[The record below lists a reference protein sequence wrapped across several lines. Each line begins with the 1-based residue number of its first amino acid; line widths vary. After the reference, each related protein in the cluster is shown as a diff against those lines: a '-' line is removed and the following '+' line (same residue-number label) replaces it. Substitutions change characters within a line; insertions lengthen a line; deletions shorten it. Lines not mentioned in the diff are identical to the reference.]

1 MQQGGMLVS
10 EDSYLR
16 TVSLLHEDGVLFH
29 NFH

>member
-1 MQQGGMLVS
+1 MLVS